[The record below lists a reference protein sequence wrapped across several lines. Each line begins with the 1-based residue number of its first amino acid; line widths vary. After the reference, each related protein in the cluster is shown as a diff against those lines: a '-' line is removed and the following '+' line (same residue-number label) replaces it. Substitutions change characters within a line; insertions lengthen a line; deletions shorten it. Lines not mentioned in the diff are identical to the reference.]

1 NGGCADGLAEPP
13 YMGNQVLPGHQQAT
27 FLYISLEDDPKT
39 RGRRTPGSLH
49 AGDEPG
55 EEPPQSADEA
65 EEQIGPAEAS
75 PHWKSFYRSVSR
87 AVADMRPKP

>member
-1 NGGCADGLAEPP
+1 MAEQPDNGKQE
-13 YMGNQVLPGHQQAT
+13 LPGDEQAT
-27 FLYISLEDDPKT
+27 AMERSLEDEAKK
-39 RGRRTPGSLH
+39 RRSRTPGSLH